1 MNMKKYI
8 KPDVEMLD
16 VKIETLLELGS
27 VEGLDGVTTSPT
39 EFPGGST
46 DSRVFL
52 FDDEE

>member
-27 VEGLDGVTTSPT
+27 VEGLDGVTTSSD